1 MIFFLIMM
9 ASSSTEAWAL
19 PASTQHW
26 LVSSSKVSM
35 LSNSSFGRI
44 TVVGILLWHATKTWI
59 TAANPIFSSK
69 WIQKCNIAMTCHD
82 RTALRGRT
90 TESSWTQ
97 PQTWVIGTPAPA
109 WPQKYTKYV
118 WCSRLLP
125 FGPSTWASCQCLL
138 AGAQTRRRD
147 RWHPHDKGPSVDHI
161 WNVKSQPHL
170 GV

>member
-19 PASTQHW
+19 PASTQHC

-35 LSNSSFGRI
+35 LSNSSLGRI

-59 TAANPIFSSK
+59 SAANPILSSK
-69 WIQKCNIAMTCHD
+69 WIRKCNI
-82 RTALRGRT
+82 
-90 TESSWTQ
+90 
-97 PQTWVIGTPAPA
+97 TWVIGTPAPA

-118 WCSRLLP
+118 WCSCLLS
-125 FGPSTWASCQCLL
+125 FGLSTWASCQCLL
-138 AGAQTRRRD
+138 AGPQTRWRD

-161 WNVKSQPHL
+161 WNIKSQPHL